1 MKYVKQIITTITVL
15 LCAQFAN
22 AQTILT
28 EQQAVDLAL
37 KKSPLLNA
45 ATLQVKQQKQLQG
58 TTFNLANPE
67 ITLESPTGEFMTVGV
82 LQSFEFPTVYV
93 KQGQLAKQQ
102 TILAEKGKTLTE
114 ADVKQQV
121 KTAYLNLQFAN
132 QTLQKLKKQDSIYA
146 DIAKAAERQFT
157 AGQIDFV
164 AKTFA
169 ATQYGEVHNQLV
181 QAQTDASLALQQLQ
195 LYTGIADSITTIP
208 FAKTNNTFL
217 ITGITTDSASL
228 VSTPFIQYYT
238 QTQNIAKKALQL
250 ERNKALPGFSF
261 GYLNQGAKTTE
272 YPLRLRG
279 GINIPIWFWQY
290 SAAIKAAK
298 TNLQITQQ
306 NTLAQQQNLN
316 AKLQQ
321 AKNDAIKFQTSLAY
335 YESTGLKQADDLITA
350 SGRMFTAG
358 QTDYIAYLRTLS
370 DAYNIQIKYLET
382 LRAFNQ
388 SIININ
394 YLNGL

>member
-1 MKYVKQIITTITVL
+1 MKINTRLHIWL
-15 LCAQFAN
+15 LLFASAATAN
-22 AQTILT
+22 AQTTLT
-28 EQQAVDLAL
+28 EQQAIDLAL
-37 KKSPLLNA
+37 KRSPLLNA

-58 TTFNLANPE
+58 TSFNLANPD

-82 LQSFEFPTVYV
+82 LQSFEFPSVYV

-102 TILAEKGKTLTE
+102 TLLAEKGKTLTE
-114 ADVKQQV
+114 AEVKQQA
-121 KTAYLNLQFAN
+121 KTSYLSLQFAN
-132 QTLQKLKKQDSIYA
+132 QILQQLKKQDSIYFIIA
-146 DIAKAAERQFT
+146 DAAERQFT

-169 ATQYGEVHNQLV
+169 ATQYGEVHNQFM
-181 QAQTDASLALQQLQ
+181 QAQTDVTLALQQLQ
-195 LYTGIADSITTIP
+195 LYTGITDSIATTP
-208 FAKTNNTFL
+208 FSKGSAPFL
-217 ITGITTDSASL
+217 ITGITTDSATL

-238 QTQNIAKKALQL
+238 QTQTIAKKSLAL
-250 ERNKALPGFSF
+250 EKNKALPGFSF
-261 GYLNQGAKTTE
+261 GYMNQGLKNTE
-272 YPLRLRG
+272 IPLRLRA

-316 AKLQQ
+316 SKLQQ
-321 AKNDAIKFQTSLAY
+321 SKSEAIKFQTSLAY
-335 YESTGLKQADDLITA
+335 YENIGLKQADDLITA
-350 SGRMFTAG
+350 SARMFSAG

-370 DAYNIQIKYLET
+370 DAYNIQVKYLET
-382 LRAFNQ
+382 LYSYNQ

-394 YLNGL
+394 YLNGQ

>member
-1 MKYVKQIITTITVL
+1 MKNTAHILVALIVL

-22 AQTILT
+22 AQTTLT
-28 EQQAVDLAL
+28 EQQVVDLAL
-37 KKSPLLNA
+37 KRSHVLNA

-58 TTFNLANPE
+58 TSFNLANPD

-82 LQSFEFPTVYV
+82 LQSFEFPSVYV

-102 TILAEKGKTLTE
+102 TVLAEKGKNLTE
-114 ADVKQQV
+114 AEVKQQV

-132 QTLQKLKKQDSIYA
+132 QVFAQLKKQDSIYFSIA
-146 DIAKAAERQFT
+146 DAASRQFT

-169 ATQYGEVHNQLV
+169 ATQYGEVHNQFV
-181 QAQTDASLALQQLQ
+181 QAQTDAQIALAQLQ
-195 LYTGIADSITTIP
+195 LFTGIADSIATSTFSKISS
-208 FAKTNNTFL
+208 TFL
-217 ITGITTDSASL
+217 ITDLTTDSATL
-228 VSTPFIQYYT
+228 VRTPFIQYYT
-238 QTQNIAKKALQL
+238 QTQSVAKKSLQL
-250 ERNKALPGFSF
+250 EKNKALPGFSF
-261 GYLNQGAKTTE
+261 GYMNQGLKNTE
-272 YPLRLRG
+272 IPLRLRA

-290 SAAIKAAK
+290 SSAIKAAK
-298 TNLQITQQ
+298 TNLQITEQ

-316 AKLQQ
+316 AKMQQ
-321 AKNDAIKFQTSLAY
+321 AKGDAIKFQTSLAY
-335 YESTGLKQADDLITA
+335 YETTGLKKADDLITA
-350 SGRMFTAG
+350 SARMFSAG

-394 YLNGL
+394 YLNGQ